1 VTSEASGGD
10 DKRRAEVTLG
20 WRSNH
25 RISVES
31 ALSVGKAAPPT
42 DYSSRKE
49 GSTRQKI
56 QKAYNDMLDC
66 ALTASMNIG

>member
-1 VTSEASGGD
+1 MTSEASGGN
-10 DKRRAEVTLG
+10 DKLRAEVILG

-31 ALSVGKAAPPT
+31 ALSVRRRALPT
-42 DYSSRKE
+42 NYSGRTE

-56 QKAYNDMLDC
+56 QKAYDDMLDC
-66 ALTASMNIG
+66 ALIASMTIG